1 MRLTGSCHIDSLTV
15 EHFTSKHHHR
25 CMPAKTPI
33 SDIGKI
39 VSYWNMSPDSIDLPP
54 SQLSGKRS
62 GHAIAEV
69 VDVELDAVGHG

>member
-1 MRLTGSCHIDSLTV
+1 
-15 EHFTSKHHHR
+15 
-25 CMPAKTPI
+25 MPAKTPI